1 MKIKA
6 IDLTQP
12 MGIMTPPF
20 PGGQPMRIRYTNRI
34 SGDGYGQQ
42 EYTFTTHTGT
52 HLDGPLHFDAKGED
66 LASLTMDKLFGE
78 GAIVDVSE
86 VGEYGIYGP
95 KNVTNKVEVKPGDIL
110 IIHTGFHKYYI
121 GDRDPDEIAYFYKHP
136 GPHREFRD
144 WCAEMKFK
152 WLGIDAASQDHPMN
166 ISDLRN
172 NVTKNSVLAARA
184 PGLVREFEK
193 KHGKKREEI
202 FPDEMEHLMHW
213 SLFPKPH
220 QIIHVENVGG
230 DIDKVLNR
238 RAMIGCFPLRIVD
251 GESSPCRLVAF
262 IEE

>member
-1 MKIKA
+1 
-6 IDLTQP
+6 
-12 MGIMTPPF
+12 
-20 PGGQPMRIRYTNRI
+20 MRIRYTNRI

-52 HLDGPLHFDAKGED
+52 HLDGPLHFDPKGED
-66 LASLTMDKLFGE
+66 LASLTMTKLFGE

-95 KNVTNKVEVKPGDIL
+95 KNVIGKVEVKPGDIL
-110 IIHTGFHKYYI
+110 IINTGFHKHYI

-152 WLGIDAASQDHPMN
+152 WLGVDAASQDHPMN

-172 NVTKNSVLAARA
+172 QSKNAVIAARTQ
-184 PGLVREFEK
+184 GVIREFEK

-213 SLFPKPH
+213 SLFPRPH

-238 RAMIGCFPLRIVD
+238 RAMIGCFPLKIVN
-251 GESSPCRLVAF
+251 GESSPCRVVAF

>member
-1 MKIKA
+1 MTMKIKA

-20 PGGQPMRIRYTNRI
+20 PGGQAMRIRYTNRI

-52 HLDGPLHFDAKGED
+52 HLDGPLHFDPKGED

-95 KNVTNKVEVKPGDIL
+95 KNVTSKVEVKPGDIL
-110 IIHTGFHKYYI
+110 IINTGFHKYYI
-121 GDRDPDEIAYFYKHP
+121 GDRDPDEVAYFYKHP
-136 GPHREFRD
+136 GPTWEFRD
-144 WCAEMKFK
+144 WCAKMKFK
-152 WLGIDAASQDHPMN
+152 WLAVDAGSQDHPMN
-166 ISDLRN
+166 IADLRKLRPQF
-172 NVTKNSVLAARA
+172 VK
-184 PGLVREFEK
+184 EFEK
-193 KHGKKREEI
+193 KHGRKREEI
-202 FPDEMEHLMHW
+202 FPDDMEHLMHW
-213 SLFPKPH
+213 SLFPRPH

-238 RAMIGCFPLRIVD
+238 RAMIGCFPLKVVD
-251 GESSPCRLVAF
+251 GESSPCRVVAF